1 MSRFSRARE
10 GTTGPRAFPMH
21 RMPQLACLL
30 AIPAVLALGVGAGA
44 VRVDVDLV
52 SLFFGDS
59 SMGQWTEVTI
69 RNLGDHFGID
79 ELSCLASVPVVTGA
93 APMLAGTAGRV
104 GLRRRPRR

>member
-1 MSRFSRARE
+1 
-10 GTTGPRAFPMH
+10 MH

-30 AIPAVLALGVGAGA
+30 AIPAGFASSVGVAA
-44 VRVDVDLV
+44 CRVDVDLG

-59 SMGQWTEVTI
+59 SMGQWREITI
-69 RNLGDHFGID
+69 RNLGGHFGID
-79 ELSCLASVPVVTGA
+79 EPSGRASVPVATGA

>member
-1 MSRFSRARE
+1 MR
-10 GTTGPRAFPMH
+10 
-21 RMPQLACLL
+21 RMPRLACLL
-30 AIPAVLALGVGAGA
+30 ASPAALASGAGA
-44 VRVDVDLV
+44 GVVRVDVDLV

-59 SMGQWTEVTI
+59 SMGQWTETTI

-79 ELSCLASVPVVTGA
+79 EPSCRASASVATGA

>member
-1 MSRFSRARE
+1 
-10 GTTGPRAFPMH
+10 MH
-21 RMPQLACLL
+21 RMPRLAFLL
-30 AIPAVLALGVGAGA
+30 ALPVVLALGDGAGA

-52 SLFFGDS
+52 ILFFGDS

-79 ELSCLASVPVVTGA
+79 ELSCVASVPVVTGA
-93 APMLAGTAGRV
+93 APMLADTAGRV